1 VSRSKS
7 ALTNGDHQPWAA
19 QLGER
24 LLEIRTGRRLSLAAV
39 ADATGISTSFLSL
52 LEKGR
57 TDVSLGRLLPLLQFY
72 GLSAAE
78 VLSLEESQDDMV
90 VRAGEAPFLMSLGE
104 GMDLFLAA
112 PDRRRSFVPMIA
124 VWQPGTRMQDW
135 SAHEGDEF
143 LYLLEG
149 QLCIE
154 FRGADTVVLKRGD
167 AIFFSSRR
175 PHRLA
180 ALGDMETRVLLV
192 TTERIPA

>member
-1 VSRSKS
+1 MSRSKS
-7 ALTNGDHQPWAA
+7 GLTNGDHESWAA

-24 LLEIRTGRRLSLAAV
+24 LLQIRTEHRLSLAAV
-39 ADATGISTSFLSL
+39 AEATGISTSFLSL

-57 TDVSLGRLLPLLQFY
+57 TDVSLGRLLPLLEYY
-72 GLSAAE
+72 GLSAAD
-78 VLSLEESQDDMV
+78 VLSLNESQDDMV
-90 VRAGEAPFLMSLGE
+90 VRAGEAPFLVSLSE
-104 GMDLFLAA
+104 GMDVFLAA
-112 PDRRRSFVPMIA
+112 PDRRRSFVPMIGVFQA
-124 VWQPGTRMQDW
+124 GARMADW

-154 FRGADTVVLKRGD
+154 FRGADTVVLKPGD

-180 ALGDMETRVLLV
+180 ALGDAQTRVMLI
-192 TTERIPA
+192 TTERIPT